1 MVSYY
6 IILELNLNILRHKF
20 RHTKS
25 DTHMGDQV
33 YEMHT
38 MPVQSQDV
46 V

>member
-1 MVSYY
+1 MVSYH
-6 IILELNLNILRHKF
+6 IILGSNLNILRHKM
-20 RHTKS
+20 RHITS
-25 DTHMGDQV
+25 NTHMGDQI